1 MTSSQEFKKT
11 AKNFQMWVNAFIATV
26 DDTIPQAQKALDER
40 SKSISQYSPE
50 SDAEIILRDISKK
63 LDSVNSAFNGM
74 LKSIN
79 ML

>member
-1 MTSSQEFKKT
+1 MTTSEDFKK
-11 AKNFQMWVNAFIATV
+11 ASDNFQMWVNAFIATV
-26 DDTIPQAQKALDER
+26 DDIIPQAQKVLDE
-40 SKSISQYSPE
+40 KSNTISQYSPE
-50 SDAEIILRDISKK
+50 SDTEIILRDISKK